1 MFVKDQMSPHP
12 FTITPESTI
21 LAAQRMMQENKIR
34 HLPVVNPSGGL
45 LGLLTRTTLE
55 EVLPSKLTTLSVYE
69 LHYQLEKI
77 KVRDAMVRKVIT
89 VTEDLP
95 IEQAARL
102 MWDNKIG
109 CLPVV
114 RRDRLVGIVT
124 DHDLID
130 NMLDLLGAR
139 QPGLRLTLTIPDEQ
153 GEIAKITSAI
163 AAQKGDITALGMLPA
178 EEPLRWSILVKV
190 RYADQEQLVAAI
202 KAISEVE
209 LIDVRSE

>member
-12 FTITPESTI
+12 YTITPESSI

-69 LHYQLEKI
+69 LHYQLERI

-95 IEQAARL
+95 IEQAARV
-102 MWDNKIG
+102 MWDSKIG

-114 RRDRLVGIVT
+114 RGDRLVGIVT

-130 NMLDLLGAR
+130 NVLDLLGAR
-139 QPGLRLTLTIPDEQ
+139 QPGIRLTLTIPDEK

-163 AAQKGDITALGMLPA
+163 AAQQGDITALGMLPGA
-178 EEPLRWSILVKV
+178 EPLSWSILVKV
-190 RYADQEQLVAAI
+190 RYADQERLVDAL
-202 KAISEVE
+202 KAIPEVQVV
-209 LIDVRSE
+209 DVRSD